1 MSEKKRIP
9 VIIDC
14 DPGCDDA
21 AALLLAFRC
30 PELDIRGITTVSGNV
45 SLDKTTYNALRLIEL
60 IGADVPVHAGADR
73 PLLREP
79 TYAPHVHGE
88 DGLQGAD
95 LPAPKR
101 NASGKH
107 AWDAIYEEAVAQ
119 KGALELIAVG
129 PLTNLAIALR
139 KYGDLPE
146 KISRIVIM
154 GGASQRGNVT
164 PAAEFNIYVDPEA
177 ADMVFRSGIPQF
189 VCGLDVTLKA
199 YLTAG
204 EIEKIAAMGT
214 PQAGLFARLT
224 GTNCEKVFCRQGAPL
239 HDPAAVLFA
248 AYPELFT
255 LRRCWMAVETAG
267 TITRGKTVTDC
278 WSDAK
283 KEANA
288 DLVLGVDREK
298 FEAKV
303 KELLGSY

>member
-1 MSEKKRIP
+1 MSEKKIP

-45 SLDKTTYNALRLIEL
+45 SLDKTTYNALRLVEL

-95 LPAPKR
+95 LPAPKGKI
-101 NASGKH
+101 SGKH
-107 AWDAIYEEAVAQ
+107 AWDAIYEEAMAQ
-119 KGALELIAVG
+119 DGKLELIAVG

-139 KYGDLPE
+139 KYGDLSE

-154 GGASQRGNVT
+154 GGAGQGGNVT
-164 PAAEFNIYVDPEA
+164 PCAEFNIYVDPEA
-177 ADMVFRSGIPQF
+177 AGMVFRSGIALC

-204 EIEKIAAMGT
+204 EIAEIGKMGT
-214 PQAGLFARLT
+214 PAAKLFSRLT
-224 GTNCEKVFCRQGAPL
+224 GTNCEKVFCPEGAPL

-248 AYPELFT
+248 ADKSLFT
-255 LRRCWMAVETAG
+255 VQRCWMGVETAG

-278 WSDAK
+278 WSDAQ
-283 KEANA
+283 KEPNVELAVA
-288 DLVLGVDREK
+288 VDRER
-298 FEAKV
+298 FAAKV
-303 KELLGSY
+303 KELLASYK

>member
-1 MSEKKRIP
+1 MSEQKKIP

-45 SLDKTTYNALRLIEL
+45 SLDKTTYNALRLIDL
-60 IGADVPVHAGADR
+60 IGADVPVHTGADR

-95 LPAPKR
+95 LPAPKGKT
-101 NASGKH
+101 SGKH

-119 KGALELIAVG
+119 GGALEIIAVG

-139 KYGDLPE
+139 KYSDLPE
-146 KISRIVIM
+146 KIKRIVIM
-154 GGASQRGNVT
+154 GGAAQGGNVT

-177 ADMVFRSGIPQF
+177 ASMVFRSGIPLC

-204 EIEKIAAMGT
+204 EIKEIEEMGT
-214 PQAGLFARLT
+214 PAAKLFARLT
-224 GTNCEKVFCRQGAPL
+224 GTNCEKVFCREGAPL
-239 HDPAAVLFA
+239 HDPAAILYA
-248 AYPELFT
+248 AYPALFT
-255 LRRCWMAVETAG
+255 ARRCWMAVETAG

-283 KEANA
+283 KEANV
-288 DLVLGVDREK
+288 DLALEVDRER
-298 FEAKV
+298 FAEKV
-303 KELLGSY
+303 KELIGSY

>member
-1 MSEKKRIP
+1 MSGKKIP

-30 PELDIRGITTVSGNV
+30 PGLDIRGVTTVSGNV
-45 SLDKTTYNALRLIEL
+45 SLDKTTYNALRLIDL

-88 DGLQGAD
+88 DGLQGAE

-101 NASGKH
+101 KTSGKH

-119 KGALELIAVG
+119 GGALELIAVG
-129 PLTNLAIALR
+129 PLTNLAVALR
-139 KYGDLPE
+139 KYGDLSE
-146 KISRIVIM
+146 KIRRIVIM
-154 GGASQRGNVT
+154 GGAGQGGNVT
-164 PAAEFNIYVDPEA
+164 PAAEFNIFVDPEA
-177 ADMVFRSGIPQF
+177 AGMVFRSGIPLC
-189 VCGLDVTLKA
+189 VCGLDVTLKS

-204 EIEKIAAMGT
+204 EIGGIGAMGT
-214 PQAGLFARLT
+214 PQAELFAKLT
-224 GTNCEKVFCRQGAPL
+224 GTNCEKIFCREGAPL

-248 AYPELFT
+248 AYPGLFT
-255 LRRCWMAVETAG
+255 TRRCWMAVETAG
-267 TITRGKTVTDC
+267 TVTRGKTVTDC

-283 KEANA
+283 REANV
-288 DLVLGVDREK
+288 DLVLEVDRER
-298 FEAKV
+298 FAAKV
-303 KELLGSY
+303 KELMGSY

>member
-1 MSEKKRIP
+1 MSGKKIP

-30 PELDIRGITTVSGNV
+30 QELDIRGITTVSGNV

-95 LPAPKR
+95 LPAPKGS
-101 NASGKH
+101 ASGKH
-107 AWDAIYEEAVAQ
+107 AWDAIYEEAVNQ
-119 KGALELIAVG
+119 GGRLELIAVG

-139 KYGDLPE
+139 KYGDLAE
-146 KISRIVIM
+146 KIKRIVIM
-154 GGASQRGNVT
+154 GGASWGGNVT
-164 PAAEFNIYVDPEA
+164 PCAEFNIYVDPEA
-177 ADMVFRSGIPQF
+177 ADMVFRSGIPLC

-204 EIEKIAAMGT
+204 EIKKIEEMGT
-214 PQAGLFARLT
+214 PAAKLFARLT
-224 GTNCEKVFCRQGAPL
+224 GTNCEKVFCREGAPL
-239 HDPAAVLFA
+239 HDPAAVLYA
-248 AYPELFT
+248 VDPSLFT
-255 LRRCWMAVETAG
+255 VRRCWMAVETAG

-278 WSDAK
+278 WSDAQ
-283 KEANA
+283 KEPNA
-288 DLVLGVDREK
+288 DLVLEVDRER
-298 FEAKV
+298 FAAKV
-303 KELLGSY
+303 MRLLAGY

>member
-1 MSEKKRIP
+1 MPEKKIP

-21 AALLLAFRC
+21 VALLLAFRC

-45 SLDKTTYNALRLIEL
+45 SLDKTTYNALRLVDF

-101 NASGKH
+101 KISGKH
-107 AWDAIYEEAVAQ
+107 AWDAIYEEASAQ
-119 KGALELIAVG
+119 GGALEIIAVG
-129 PLTNLAIALR
+129 PFTNLAIALR
-139 KYGDLPE
+139 KYGDLAE
-146 KISRIVIM
+146 KIRRVVIM
-154 GGASQRGNVT
+154 GGAGQGGNVT
-164 PAAEFNIYVDPEA
+164 PAAEFNVYVDPEA
-177 ADMVFRSGIPQF
+177 ASMVFRSGIPLC

-204 EIEKIAAMGT
+204 EIAEIDAMETPAAR
-214 PQAGLFARLT
+214 LFAKLT
-224 GTNCEKVFCRQGAPL
+224 GTNCEKVFCREGAPL
-239 HDPAAVLFA
+239 HDPAAVLYA
-248 AYPELFT
+248 VYPGLFT
-255 LRRCWMAVETAG
+255 AQRCWMAVETAG

-278 WSDAK
+278 WSDAQ
-283 KEANA
+283 KEANV

-298 FEAKV
+298 FAEKV
-303 KELLGSY
+303 KELMAGY

>member
-1 MSEKKRIP
+1 MSEKKIP

-21 AALLLAFRC
+21 VALLLAFRC

-45 SLDKTTYNALRLIEL
+45 SLDKTTYNALRLVEL

-88 DGLQGAD
+88 DGLQGAC

-101 NASGKH
+101 PTSGKR

-119 KGALELIAVG
+119 DGKLQLIAVG

-139 KYGDLPE
+139 KYSDLAE
-146 KISRIVIM
+146 KLSRIVIM
-154 GGASQRGNVT
+154 GGAGQGGNVT
-164 PAAEFNIYVDPEA
+164 PCAEFNVYVDPEA
-177 ADMVFRSGIPQF
+177 AGMVFRSGIPLC

-199 YLTAG
+199 YLTAQ
-204 EIEKIAAMGT
+204 EIAEVDAMGT
-214 PQAGLFARLT
+214 PAAKLFSKLT
-224 GTNCEKVFCRQGAPL
+224 GTNCEKVFCPEGAPL

-248 AYPELFT
+248 ADSGLFT
-255 LRRCWMAVETAG
+255 VRRCWMAVETAG

-278 WSDAK
+278 WSDAQ
-283 KEANA
+283 KEPNV
-288 DLVLGVDREK
+288 DLVLDVDRER
-298 FEAKV
+298 FAARV
-303 KELLGSY
+303 KELMAGY

>member
-1 MSEKKRIP
+1 MSDKKTP

-21 AALLLAFRC
+21 VALLLAFRC

-45 SLDKTTYNALRLIEL
+45 SLDKTTYNALRLAEL
-60 IGADVPVHAGADR
+60 IGADVPVHVGADR

-95 LPAPKR
+95 LPAPKKKT
-101 NASGKH
+101 SGKH
-107 AWDAIYEEAVAQ
+107 AWDAIYEEAAAQ
-119 KGALELIAVG
+119 DGKLQLIAVG
-129 PLTNLAIALR
+129 PFTNLAIALR
-139 KYGDLPE
+139 KYGDLRE

-154 GGASQRGNVT
+154 GGAGQGGNVT
-164 PAAEFNIYVDPEA
+164 PAAEFNVYVDPEA
-177 ADMVFRSGIPQF
+177 ASMVFRSGIPLC
-189 VCGLDVTLKA
+189 VCGLDVTLKS

-204 EIEKIAAMGT
+204 EIAEIEAMGT
-214 PQAGLFARLT
+214 PAAKLFAKLT
-224 GTNCEKVFCRQGAPL
+224 GTNCEKVFCREGAPL

-255 LRRCWMAVETAG
+255 VRRCWMAVETAG

-283 KEANA
+283 KEPNV
-288 DLVLGVDREK
+288 DLVLDVDRQR
-298 FEAKV
+298 FAAKV
-303 KELLGSY
+303 KELMAKY